1 MKNLT
6 DIDRAY
12 IAGFFDGDGSLI
24 CQIVKSSKHKLGF
37 YIRISIV
44 FIQRTDKHWFLMN
57 LRDMLK
63 YGSLRKRKDGI
74 SEYTIVSGDPVR
86 LILLEL
92 LPYLKIKR
100 SLALHVLKIIECKR
114 NINNDRELF
123 IEACS
128 LVDRTITMTYSKK
141 RTITK
146 ETVIKYLDSIKHR

>member
-1 MKNLT
+1 
-6 DIDRAY
+6 
-12 IAGFFDGDGSLI
+12 
-24 CQIVKSSKHKLGF
+24 
-37 YIRISIV
+37 
-44 FIQRTDKHWFLMN
+44 MN